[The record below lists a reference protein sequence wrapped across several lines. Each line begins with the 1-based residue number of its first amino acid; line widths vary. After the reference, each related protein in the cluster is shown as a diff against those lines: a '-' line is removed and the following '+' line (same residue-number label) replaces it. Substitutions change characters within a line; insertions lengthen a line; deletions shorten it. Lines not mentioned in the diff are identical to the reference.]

1 MAKSAQLWPGDKMR
15 DFFRAIFR
23 AEKDVDAT
31 LAERLADACVA
42 RITRM
47 LVTDVKPV
55 GPARPIPRLVPN
67 AGEESAVQTFDP
79 FAFSAVVALSRRGK
93 DGLLRQLEEIQS
105 AIDLRQLADAQH
117 LGVDPAVTDAEELRH
132 AIILGAERRI
142 AERRAAA
149 S

>member
-47 LVTDVKPV
+47 LVTNDKPI
-55 GPARPIPRLVPN
+55 GPVRLMPRLVPN
-67 AGEESAVQTFDP
+67 AGEEPVIPAFDP
-79 FAFSAVVALSRRGK
+79 FAFSVVVTLSRRGR
-93 DGLLRQLEEIQS
+93 DALLRKLEDIQS
-105 AIDLRQLADAQH
+105 ALDLRQLADAQH
-117 LGVDPAVTDAEELRH
+117 LGVDQAITESESLRDA
-132 AIILGAERRI
+132 IVQGAERRI